1 MWLAPAGFLADVL
14 SQDSLEWRHCFTRPT
29 DARPRMCWHAGQ
41 QLPVFSRNDMT
52 MKTETRDQEIDEAAC
67 MLHNVGATLA
77 GNTQEGDVEWLARWL
92 FGSSNFGMDS
102 GDTFQWSISNDEFE
116 KLGLLPDRLWT
127 GRRWE
132 TLEPDESETWKKLA
146 RLCLYALPHVAERI
160 GHRFMEQA
168 KALRIVQRT
177 RIMEDEHSTSNHAH
191 QPEASK

>member
-1 MWLAPAGFLADVL
+1 
-14 SQDSLEWRHCFTRPT
+14 
-29 DARPRMCWHAGQ
+29 
-41 QLPVFSRNDMT
+41 MT

-146 RLCLYALPHVAERI
+146 RAFMRCRMLRKESATDSWSKPKLCELSSAR
-160 GHRFMEQA
+160 GSW
-168 KALRIVQRT
+168 KTST
-177 RIMEDEHSTSNHAH
+177 RLATMLTNPRH
-191 QPEASK
+191 QNEIPVRRR